1 MTSLSQE
8 IEKEIENNQDIKNLT
23 KDRLVLV
30 VSKGTVD
37 MLYPALV
44 LAVTGAAMG
53 MKVDL
58 YFTFWGLNVLTK
70 KGVNKVKIPA
80 VGNTGMPMPN
90 IVGVLPGMTDLATK
104 MMKGKIAKFW
114 PNIYDMIKEAK
125 AGGAKLHACSPT
137 MGFMGVKE
145 EDFIPEVDDI
155 VGASAFLGWA
165 SEPKALTLFI

>member
-1 MTSLSQE
+1 MKMTSLSQE

-70 KGVNKVKIPA
+70 KGVILDPLYVIQ
-80 VGNTGMPMPN
+80 
-90 IVGVLPGMTDLATK
+90 
-104 MMKGKIAKFW
+104 
-114 PNIYDMIKEAK
+114 
-125 AGGAKLHACSPT
+125 
-137 MGFMGVKE
+137 
-145 EDFIPEVDDI
+145 
-155 VGASAFLGWA
+155 FLY
-165 SEPKALTLFI
+165 SC